1 MDEISFKKAAE
12 GYVAEYT
19 SEGRT
24 MVQIQGVKSG
34 RLSISQFIDTMEP
47 VAMDTVNFTNSVI
60 EINVPAGMKVRLLSD
75 VEVKKVKALV
85 IKDTAAAGGG
95 GGGESYVL
103 VKATDSAIGGVKTG
117 HTDTET
123 QFGLKLDSND
133 KAYVEV
139 PKAGASKYGMVK
151 QIALVQ
157 DATGQEDVHEK
168 LNQFLA
174 NAKAAGLMS
183 QS

>member
-1 MDEISFKKAAE
+1 MEEISFKKDAE

-34 RLSISQFIDTMEP
+34 RLTVYQFIDTMEP
-47 VAMDTVNFTNSVI
+47 VSMDTKNFSNTVL

-75 VEVKKVKALV
+75 VEIKAVKALV
-85 IKDTAAAGGG
+85 IKDTAAAVGGG
-95 GGGESYVL
+95 GEESYVL
-103 VKATDSAIGGVKTG
+103 VKATDSALGGVKTG
-117 HTDTET
+117 HADTET
-123 QFGLKLDSND
+123 QFGLKLDSSD

-151 QIALVQ
+151 QLALVQ
-157 DATGQEDVHEK
+157 DATGQEDAHEK

-174 NAKAAGLMS
+174 NAKAAGLMA

>member
-1 MDEISFKKAAE
+1 MDEISFKKGAE
-12 GYVAEYT
+12 GYMAEYT

-34 RLSISQFIDTMEP
+34 RLTISQFIDTMEP
-47 VAMDTVNFTNSVI
+47 VTMETVNFTNTVI

-85 IKDTAAAGGG
+85 IKDSAAAGGG

-103 VKATDSAIGGVKTG
+103 VKATDSALGGVKTG
-117 HTDTET
+117 HSDTET
-123 QFGLKLDSND
+123 QFGLKLDSSD

-139 PKAGASKYGMVK
+139 PKAASSKYGLVK
-151 QIALVQ
+151 QGAHVT
-157 DATGQEDVHEK
+157 DATGQTDAHTVVNDLIDK
-168 LNQFLA
+168 LE
-174 NAKAAGLMS
+174 AAGVLAS
-183 QS
+183 A